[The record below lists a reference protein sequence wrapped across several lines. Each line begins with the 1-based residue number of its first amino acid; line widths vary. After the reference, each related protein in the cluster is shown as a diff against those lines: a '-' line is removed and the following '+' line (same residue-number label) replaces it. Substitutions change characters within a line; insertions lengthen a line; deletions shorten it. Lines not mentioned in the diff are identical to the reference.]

1 MSSPH
6 PLFDVYPLRVN
17 RETLASFLS
26 LRAAIKFDDLPGYDT
41 EQEQARCS
49 AVVDDLIDRLVA
61 GIEAN
66 PRKSWVLEQ
75 CLPTLKAACLEDT
88 EARERF
94 GPYLERIL
102 DILGIESSDGMFN
115 FYLAFGGVG
124 AA

>member
-1 MSSPH
+1 MS
-6 PLFDVYPLRVN
+6 FR
-17 RETLASFLS
+17 S
-26 LRAAIKFDDLPGYDT
+26 LRAGAKFDDLPGYNT

-49 AVVDDLIDRLVA
+49 ALVDELIDRLLA

-102 DILGIESSDGMFN
+102 DILGIESSDGMFT